1 MEKSKRILA
10 EALELSP
17 IDRASLVEELLSS
30 FTFSGRNSNDA
41 VWAREAEDRI
51 DAYDSGVLESSSLEE
66 VFKRLNRKS
75 E

>member
-30 FTFSGRNSNDA
+30 FTFSGRRINDA